1 MNLADNLKKI
11 RKEHN
16 LSQEQLAEKLNV
28 SRQSVSKWES
38 NQAYPEMDK
47 MVQLC
52 KLFNLNMDDLLN
64 QDISEV
70 NNNKQAKNSINKF
83 IDDFLKYVTKTID
96 LFSNMKFK
104 TKIKCLFEQCVIIG
118 ILILIF
124 SIVGIIGSNIVYNIL
139 SFLPDGVYYPLYNLF
154 EGVYLIAC
162 IVLGIALVFH
172 IFKIRYLDY
181 YEVVNTNEIKDSSDN
196 KNNIELKE
204 SNIDDKKVFIDEHKE
219 KIIIRDPKH
228 SEYKFINSILKGLI
242 FIIKLFVSLI
252 GMIFSTLLCAL
263 VFSLVMSFVVVK
275 TGMLFIGLIVCIIS
289 FIIINYIILRIIYN
303 FVFSYKSKKIMLF
316 SMFIV
321 SLIGIGIGSGFMVLG
336 LSQFNYVKDFK
347 HSSFIKDTHEIEMND
362 KLVINNWYGYKVNY
376 IESNQENIKIEIIH
390 NDFYDFYLEKDNNVY
405 SIYYYQDDTLIM
417 NLVRTII
424 KDINNKNIINYS
436 NFEIN
441 IYASKDNIEII
452 KNNND
457 KYWNN
462 TY

>member
-181 YEVVNTNEIKDSSDN
+181 YEVIDLNEKKETSDN

-204 SNIDDKKVFIDEHKE
+204 SNIDEHKE

-263 VFSLVMSFVVVK
+263 VFSLVMSFLVVK

-321 SLIGIGIGSGFMVLG
+321 SLIGIGIGSGFIVLG